1 MKAQILT
8 LLLLLVS
15 TFSAAAQITD
25 SEKSSADFDFKT
37 NVSKG
42 VDAYNSGQY
51 ELAIKYLEP
60 CAEIVSQDTTKETQ
74 EFAARLFRSIA
85 YSYSILGEYAK
96 AIELGTQALNIRKQ
110 VLGESHPDYAAS
122 LSDLALYYSYLGD
135 YSKAVEL
142 GTKVLNIVKQLFG
155 ESHHYYVASL
165 SELASYYSG
174 LGNYSKAVEFGTQA
188 LNIAKQLF
196 SGANPYYATSL
207 SDLASYYFGLGD
219 YSKAV
224 ELGTQALNIRK
235 QVLGDTH
242 LDYATSLVG
251 LAGCYSYLGDY
262 SKAVELGTQAL
273 NIFKQLFGE
282 THPYYASSLS
292 DLASYYSF
300 LGDYS
305 KAVELG
311 TQALNIR
318 KQVLGESH
326 PDYATSLS
334 NLAGFYPY
342 LGDYSKAVELCTQ
355 ALNIRKQ
362 VLGATHPDYAA
373 SLNNLAGYYSGLG
386 DYSKATELGTQA
398 LNILKQ
404 ALGETHPDYA
414 VSLSSLA
421 SYYSKL
427 GDYTKAVELGTQAL
441 TICKQVLGESHP
453 YYAMSLSD
461 LASCYSKLGDYTKA
475 VELGTQALNVR
486 KQVLGEYHPDYATSL
501 SDLASYYSGLGDYAK
516 AVELGTQALNIFKQA
531 LCEFHPGYATSLSNL
546 ASYYSYLGDYSKAV
560 ELGTQALNIRKQV
573 LGATHPDY
581 ATSLSNLAIYYSY
594 LGDYSKAIELGTEA
608 LNIRKQV
615 LGATHPDY
623 AASLNNLASYY
634 SYLGDN
640 TKAVEL
646 GTQAL
651 NILKQLFGE
660 PHPGYATSLSGL
672 AIYYLGLG
680 DCSKAVELGTQALN
694 IRKWVLG
701 ETHPDYSYSL
711 HNLALGNYLAGNYGE
726 AYKLLNSSSQHRKE
740 IMLNQFK
747 GATSR
752 ERLNLWKKYG
762 EEFAYLPMFCL
773 KACAYESVGEVYDN
787 SALFAKGLL
796 LNAETSLR
804 GLILESG
811 DTAAVKQF
819 ESMQMTRMTLN
830 RQYEKPIAERKLNCD
845 SLEKV
850 VEQMERE
857 LVQSSKAY
865 GDFTRNLTIS
875 WQDVQKGL
883 NDGDMAVEF
892 ISVPKFGVGAILKKI
907 GIQYVAL
914 TLKKGY
920 DKPKMITLFEE
931 SELNAIPENR
941 WYADTALCHLV
952 WGQLGDELRGVKN
965 VYFSP
970 DGALYNIGI
979 EHLPCSATENMGERH
994 NMFRLSSTR
1003 ELAIGREQPSAKSS
1017 ALYGGLQYYVPPTE
1031 LLAYNQKKGY
1041 SWRTASRDV
1050 FEPLPETKTEVENIS
1065 ALLKGHNYDAPA
1077 IYAGDEGTEES
1088 FKALSGKRTRI
1099 IHLATHGCYITPD
1112 EADRQRKS
1120 EMQQRLAILRVGND
1134 KGLGTEEDEALTRS
1148 YLAMSGG
1155 KMCWTSDTIPEGL
1168 DDGLLTAQEISRLD
1182 LRGCDLVVLSAC
1194 ETGLGDITSEGVMG
1208 LQRGFKK
1215 AGVQSIVMS
1224 LWKVAD
1230 RPTQEFMTEFY
1241 RHLTAGEGKRASFL
1255 AAQRF
1260 LKEKYPTNLP
1270 NDDGR
1275 PPYWASFI
1283 ILDSE
1288 VR

>member
-1 MKAQILT
+1 MKTRIVT

-15 TFSAAAQITD
+15 SFSAKAQFLDFGNSAVD
-25 SEKSSADFDFKT
+25 SLLYGE
-37 NVSKG
+37 
-42 VDAYNSGQY
+42 
-51 ELAIKYLEP
+51 
-60 CAEIVSQDTTKETQ
+60 
-74 EFAARLFRSIA
+74 RLFYEGVNFGQMGEFEKAIEKGSK
-85 YSYSILGEYAK
+85 SCDVFKNILGEDHLYYVRSLENLGNYYFQARDFNMAVKTQTKVVRIVEHTDNLQYATSLYNLAVYYHAMGEYGKAIETDTKVLTLITPEQSLYVSVLINLAAYYSDFGNVREAMKIAMQAQDLCERLGDYEISVYATIIANLAGYHFRLKDYDAALKLGHQALDMREKGLGKDHPDYASSLADLSVFYSLLDSEK
-96 AIELGTQALNIRKQ
+96 AIELGTQALNIRK
-110 VLGESHPDYAAS
+110 H
-122 LSDLALYYSYLGD
+122 
-135 YSKAVEL
+135 
-142 GTKVLNIVKQLFG
+142 
-155 ESHHYYVASL
+155 
-165 SELASYYSG
+165 
-174 LGNYSKAVEFGTQA
+174 
-188 LNIAKQLF
+188 
-196 SGANPYYATSL
+196 
-207 SDLASYYFGLGD
+207 
-219 YSKAV
+219 
-224 ELGTQALNIRK
+224 
-235 QVLGDTH
+235 
-242 LDYATSLVG
+242 
-251 LAGCYSYLGDY
+251 
-262 SKAVELGTQAL
+262 
-273 NIFKQLFGE
+273 
-282 THPYYASSLS
+282 
-292 DLASYYSF
+292 
-300 LGDYS
+300 
-305 KAVELG
+305 
-311 TQALNIR
+311 
-318 KQVLGESH
+318 
-326 PDYATSLS
+326 
-334 NLAGFYPY
+334 
-342 LGDYSKAVELCTQ
+342 
-355 ALNIRKQ
+355 
-362 VLGATHPDYAA
+362 
-373 SLNNLAGYYSGLG
+373 
-386 DYSKATELGTQA
+386 
-398 LNILKQ
+398 
-404 ALGETHPDYA
+404 
-414 VSLSSLA
+414 
-421 SYYSKL
+421 
-427 GDYTKAVELGTQAL
+427 
-441 TICKQVLGESHP
+441 
-453 YYAMSLSD
+453 
-461 LASCYSKLGDYTKA
+461 
-475 VELGTQALNVR
+475 
-486 KQVLGEYHPDYATSL
+486 
-501 SDLASYYSGLGDYAK
+501 
-516 AVELGTQALNIFKQA
+516 
-531 LCEFHPGYATSLSNL
+531 
-546 ASYYSYLGDYSKAV
+546 
-560 ELGTQALNIRKQV
+560 
-573 LGATHPDY
+573 
-581 ATSLSNLAIYYSY
+581 
-594 LGDYSKAIELGTEA
+594 
-608 LNIRKQV
+608 
-615 LGATHPDY
+615 
-623 AASLNNLASYY
+623 
-634 SYLGDN
+634 
-640 TKAVEL
+640 
-646 GTQAL
+646 
-651 NILKQLFGE
+651 
-660 PHPGYATSLSGL
+660 
-672 AIYYLGLG
+672 
-680 DCSKAVELGTQALN
+680 
-694 IRKWVLG
+694 VLG
-701 ETHPDYSYSL
+701 ETHPDYTNSL
-711 HNLALGNYLAGNYGE
+711 QNLARCSYLAGNYGE

-740 IMLNQFK
+740 IMLRLFK

-762 EEFAYLPMFCL
+762 KEFAYLPMFCL
-773 KACAYESVGEVYDN
+773 KARAYESVGEVYDN

-804 GLILESG
+804 DLILESG
-811 DTAAVKQF
+811 DTAAEKQF

-845 SLEKV
+845 SLENV
-850 VEQMERE
+850 AEQMERE
-857 LVQSSKAY
+857 LLRSSKAY
-865 GDFTRNLTIS
+865 GDFTRNLTVT
-875 WQDVQKGL
+875 WQDVQKEL
-883 NDGDMAVEF
+883 GDADLAIEF
-892 ISVPKFGVGAILKKI
+892 LLLPELLTDTPL
-907 GIQYVAL
+907 YVAL

-931 SELNAIPENR
+931 SELDAIPENR

-970 DGALYNIGI
+970 DGVLYNIGI
-979 EHLPCSATENMGERH
+979 EHLPCSATENMGERY

-1050 FEPLPETKTEVENIS
+1050 FEPLPETKTEVDNIS

-1283 ILDSE
+1283 ILDPE

>member
-25 SEKSSADFDFKT
+25 PEKSSADFDFYT
-37 NVSKG
+37 NVLKG
-42 VDAYNSGQY
+42 ADAYDSGQY

-60 CAEIVSQDTTKETQ
+60 CAEIASQGTTKEAQ
-74 EFAARLFRSIA
+74 EGAANLFCFIA
-85 YSYSILGEYAK
+85 YSYFELGEYAK
-96 AIELGTQALNIRKQ
+96 AIEVGTQSLNISKQ

-122 LSDLALYYSYLGD
+122 LS
-135 YSKAVEL
+135 
-142 GTKVLNIVKQLFG
+142 N
-155 ESHHYYVASL
+155 
-165 SELASYYSG
+165 LASYYSG
-174 LGNYSKAVEFGTQA
+174 LGDYTKAVELGTQA
-188 LNIAKQLF
+188 LNVLKQAL
-196 SGANPYYATSL
+196 GETHPGYATSL
-207 SDLASYYFGLGD
+207 SNLAIIYSNLGD
-219 YSKAV
+219 YTKAV

-235 QVLGDTH
+235 QVLAETH
-242 LDYATSLVG
+242 PDYATSLNNLASYYSDLGDYSKAVELGTQALDIRKQVFGESHPDYAISLSNLASYYSG
-251 LAGCYSYLGDY
+251 LGDYSNGVELGIQALNILKQTLGESHPDYAISLSSLAVDYFYLGDY

-273 NIFKQLFGE
+273 EIRKRVLGE
-282 THPYYASSLS
+282 SHPDYAASLS
-292 DLASYYSF
+292 SLASYYSY
-300 LGDYS
+300 LGEYS

-318 KQVLGESH
+318 KQVLGE
-326 PDYATSLS
+326 
-334 NLAGFYPY
+334 
-342 LGDYSKAVELCTQ
+342 
-355 ALNIRKQ
+355 
-362 VLGATHPDYAA
+362 
-373 SLNNLAGYYSGLG
+373 
-386 DYSKATELGTQA
+386 
-398 LNILKQ
+398 
-404 ALGETHPDYA
+404 
-414 VSLSSLA
+414 
-421 SYYSKL
+421 
-427 GDYTKAVELGTQAL
+427 
-441 TICKQVLGESHP
+441 
-453 YYAMSLSD
+453 
-461 LASCYSKLGDYTKA
+461 
-475 VELGTQALNVR
+475 
-486 KQVLGEYHPDYATSL
+486 
-501 SDLASYYSGLGDYAK
+501 
-516 AVELGTQALNIFKQA
+516 
-531 LCEFHPGYATSLSNL
+531 
-546 ASYYSYLGDYSKAV
+546 
-560 ELGTQALNIRKQV
+560 
-573 LGATHPDY
+573 
-581 ATSLSNLAIYYSY
+581 
-594 LGDYSKAIELGTEA
+594 
-608 LNIRKQV
+608 
-615 LGATHPDY
+615 
-623 AASLNNLASYY
+623 
-634 SYLGDN
+634 
-640 TKAVEL
+640 
-646 GTQAL
+646 
-651 NILKQLFGE
+651 
-660 PHPGYATSLSGL
+660 
-672 AIYYLGLG
+672 
-680 DCSKAVELGTQALN
+680 
-694 IRKWVLG
+694 
-701 ETHPDYSYSL
+701 THPDYSNSL
-711 HNLALGNYLAGNYGE
+711 HNLARFNYLAGNYGE
-726 AYKLLNSSSQHRKE
+726 AYKLLNNNSQHCKE
-740 IMLNQFK
+740 IVLHQFK
-747 GATSR
+747 GATSK

-773 KACAYESVGEVYDN
+773 KARAYESVGEVYDN

-804 GLILESG
+804 DLILESG

-819 ESMQMTRMTLN
+819 EAMQMTRMTLN

-845 SLEKV
+845 SLENV
-850 VEQMERE
+850 AEQMERE

-875 WQDVQKGL
+875 WKDVQKGL
-883 NDGDMAVEF
+883 SDADMAVEF
-892 ISVPKFGVGAILKKI
+892 ISFPKFGVDTILERE
-907 GIQYVAL
+907 GVQYVAL

-931 SELNAIPENR
+931 SELDAIPENR
-941 WYADTALCHLV
+941 WYVDTALCHLV

-1017 ALYGGLQYYVPPTE
+1017 VLYGGLQYYVPPTE

-1120 EMQQRLAILRVGND
+1120 DMQQRLAILRVGND
-1134 KGLGTEEDEALTRS
+1134 KALGTEEDEALTRS

-1270 NDDGR
+1270 QDDGR

-1283 ILDSE
+1283 ILDPE

>member
-8 LLLLLVS
+8 LLLLLVF
-15 TFSAAAQITD
+15 TFPAAAQITD
-25 SEKSSADFDFKT
+25 PEKSSADFDFKT

-42 VDAYNSGQY
+42 TDAYNSGQY

-60 CAEIVSQDTTKETQ
+60 CAEIASQDTTKEAQ
-74 EFAARLFRSIA
+74 EFAARWFHLIA
-85 YSYSILGEYAK
+85 YSYSRLGEYAK
-96 AIELGTQALNIRKQ
+96 AIEIGTQALNIRKQLFGESHPDYAASLSGLALCYSNLGNYSKAVEIGTQALNIRKQLFGESHPDYAASLSGLALYYSYLGDYSKAVELGTQALNIVKLLFGESHHYYVVSLSELASYYFGLGNYTKAVELGTQALNIFKQLFGESHPYYATSLSDLAVYYSNLGNYSKAVELGTRALNIRKQVLGELHPDYATSLSNLALCYSNLGNYSKAVELGTQALNIRKQALGSTHPYYATSLSNLASYYSNLGNYSKAVELGTQALNIRKQ
-110 VLGESHPDYAAS
+110 VLGESHPDYVTS
-122 LSDLALYYSYLGD
+122 LSDLASYYSYLGDYPKAVELDTRALNVRKQVLGESHPDYAASLSNLAGDYSVLGD

-142 GTKVLNIVKQLFG
+142 GTGALNIRKQVLG
-155 ESHHYYVASL
+155 ATHPDYATSL
-165 SELASYYSG
+165 ANLALYYSD
-174 LGNYSKAVEFGTQA
+174 LGDYTKAVEFGTQA
-188 LNIAKQLF
+188 LNILKQVLGE
-196 SGANPYYATSL
+196 SHPYYAASL
-207 SDLASYYFGLGD
+207 DYLALDYCGLGD
-219 YSKAV
+219 YSKA
-224 ELGTQALNIRK
+224 I
-235 QVLGDTH
+235 
-242 LDYATSLVG
+242 
-251 LAGCYSYLGDY
+251 
-262 SKAVELGTQAL
+262 
-273 NIFKQLFGE
+273 
-282 THPYYASSLS
+282 
-292 DLASYYSF
+292 
-300 LGDYS
+300 
-305 KAVELG
+305 ELG

-334 NLAGFYPY
+334 NLA
-342 LGDYSKAVELCTQ
+342 
-355 ALNIRKQ
+355 
-362 VLGATHPDYAA
+362 
-373 SLNNLAGYYSGLG
+373 
-386 DYSKATELGTQA
+386 
-398 LNILKQ
+398 
-404 ALGETHPDYA
+404 
-414 VSLSSLA
+414 
-421 SYYSKL
+421 SYYY
-427 GDYTKAVELGTQAL
+427 G
-441 TICKQVLGESHP
+441 
-453 YYAMSLSD
+453 
-461 LASCYSKLGDYTKA
+461 
-475 VELGTQALNVR
+475 
-486 KQVLGEYHPDYATSL
+486 
-501 SDLASYYSGLGDYAK
+501 
-516 AVELGTQALNIFKQA
+516 
-531 LCEFHPGYATSLSNL
+531 
-546 ASYYSYLGDYSKAV
+546 LGDYSKAV
-560 ELGTQALNIRKQV
+560 ELGTQALNILKQV

-581 ATSLSNLAIYYSY
+581 ATSLSGLAFYYGG
-594 LGDYSKAIELGTEA
+594 LGDYSKAVELGTRA

-615 LGATHPDY
+615 LGE
-623 AASLNNLASYY
+623 S
-634 SYLGDN
+634 
-640 TKAVEL
+640 
-646 GTQAL
+646 
-651 NILKQLFGE
+651 
-660 PHPGYATSLSGL
+660 
-672 AIYYLGLG
+672 
-680 DCSKAVELGTQALN
+680 
-694 IRKWVLG
+694 
-701 ETHPDYSYSL
+701 HPDYSNSL
-711 HNLALGNYLAGNYGE
+711 VVLAVCNYLVGNYGE
-726 AYKLLNSSSQHRKE
+726 AYKLLKKSSQHSKE
-740 IMLNQFK
+740 IVLHQFK
-747 GATSR
+747 GATSK
-752 ERLNLWKKYG
+752 ERLNFWKKNG
-762 EEFAYLPMFCL
+762 KEFAYLPMFCL
-773 KACAYESVGEVYDN
+773 KARAYESVGEVYDN

-796 LNAETSLR
+796 LNAETSLSD
-804 GLILESG
+804 LILESG

-819 ESMQMTRMTLN
+819 EAMQMTRMTLD

-850 VEQMERE
+850 AEQMERE
-857 LVQSSKAY
+857 LVLSSKAY
-865 GDFTRNLTIS
+865 GDFTRNLTVT

-883 NDGDMAVEF
+883 SDGDMAVEF
-892 ISVPKFGVGAILKKI
+892 ISFPKFGVDTILEREDV
-907 GIQYVAL
+907 QYVAL

-931 SELNAIPENR
+931 SELDAIPENR

-952 WGQLGDELRGVKN
+952 WGQLGEELRGVKN

-970 DGALYNIGI
+970 AGALYNIGI
-979 EHLPCSATENMGERH
+979 EHLPCSATENMGERY

-1050 FEPLPETKTEVENIS
+1050 FELLPETKTEVENIS

-1134 KGLGTEEDEALTRS
+1134 NALDTEEDEALTRS

-1241 RHLTAGEGKRASFL
+1241 RHLTAGEGKRTSFL

-1270 NDDGR
+1270 EDEAR

-1283 ILDSE
+1283 LLDPE

>member
-25 SEKSSADFDFKT
+25 SEKSSADFDFYT
-37 NVSKG
+37 NVLKG
-42 VDAYNSGQY
+42 ADAYDSGQY

-60 CAEIVSQDTTKETQ
+60 CAEIASQDTTKEAQ
-74 EFAARLFRSIA
+74 EDTANLFCFIA
-85 YSYSILGEYAK
+85 YSYFELGEYVK
-96 AIELGTQALNIRKQ
+96 AIELGTQSLNIFKQ
-110 VLGESHPDYAAS
+110 VFGESHPDYAAS
-122 LSDLALYYSYLGD
+122 LSDTAVYDSNLVDYPKAVKLDKQALNIRKQELGETLSGYATSLSNFALYYSNLGDYSMAVGLGTQALNILKHVLGESHPDYANSLNGLACYYSYLGD

-142 GTKVLNIVKQLFG
+142 GTRALNIYKQVLG
-155 ESHHYYVASL
+155 ETHPSYAISL
-165 SELASYYSG
+165 SNLAVNYSY
-174 LGNYSKAVEFGTQA
+174 LGDYSKAIELGTQA
-188 LNIAKQLF
+188 LNIHKQVL
-196 SGANPYYATSL
+196 GATHPDYDTSLCNLACIYSKLGDYSKAVELGTQELNICMQVLGESHPAYANSLNNLANCYSHLGDYSKAVELSTQALNICMQALGETHPDYATSL
-207 SDLASYYFGLGD
+207 SNLASYYFGLGD
-219 YSKAV
+219 YTKAV

-235 QVLGDTH
+235 QV
-242 LDYATSLVG
+242 
-251 LAGCYSYLGDY
+251 
-262 SKAVELGTQAL
+262 
-273 NIFKQLFGE
+273 FG
-282 THPYYASSLS
+282 
-292 DLASYYSF
+292 
-300 LGDYS
+300 
-305 KAVELG
+305 
-311 TQALNIR
+311 
-318 KQVLGESH
+318 
-326 PDYATSLS
+326 
-334 NLAGFYPY
+334 
-342 LGDYSKAVELCTQ
+342 
-355 ALNIRKQ
+355 
-362 VLGATHPDYAA
+362 
-373 SLNNLAGYYSGLG
+373 
-386 DYSKATELGTQA
+386 
-398 LNILKQ
+398 
-404 ALGETHPDYA
+404 
-414 VSLSSLA
+414 
-421 SYYSKL
+421 
-427 GDYTKAVELGTQAL
+427 
-441 TICKQVLGESHP
+441 
-453 YYAMSLSD
+453 
-461 LASCYSKLGDYTKA
+461 
-475 VELGTQALNVR
+475 
-486 KQVLGEYHPDYATSL
+486 
-501 SDLASYYSGLGDYAK
+501 
-516 AVELGTQALNIFKQA
+516 
-531 LCEFHPGYATSLSNL
+531 EFHPDYATSLSNL
-546 ASYYSYLGDYSKAV
+546 ASYYSYLGEYSKAV
-560 ELGTQALNIRKQV
+560 EL
-573 LGATHPDY
+573 D
-581 ATSLSNLAIYYSY
+581 
-594 LGDYSKAIELGTEA
+594 TEA

-615 LGATHPDY
+615 LG
-623 AASLNNLASYY
+623 
-634 SYLGDN
+634 
-640 TKAVEL
+640 E
-646 GTQAL
+646 
-651 NILKQLFGE
+651 F
-660 PHPGYATSLSGL
+660 
-672 AIYYLGLG
+672 
-680 DCSKAVELGTQALN
+680 
-694 IRKWVLG
+694 
-701 ETHPDYSYSL
+701 HPDYSNSL
-711 HNLALGNYLAGNYGE
+711 SNLALCNYLVGNYGE
-726 AYKLLNSSSQHRKE
+726 AYKLLKESSQHRKE

-752 ERLNLWKKYG
+752 ERMNLWKKYG
-762 EEFAYLPMFCL
+762 EEFAYLPMLCL

-804 GLILESG
+804 DLILESG
-811 DTAAVKQF
+811 DTAAEKQF
-819 ESMQMTRMTLN
+819 ESMQKIRTVLN
-830 RQYEKPIAERKLNCD
+830 KQYEKPIAERKLNCD
-845 SLEKV
+845 SLENV
-850 VEQMERE
+850 AEQMERE

-875 WQDVQKGL
+875 WKDVQKGL
-883 NDGDMAVEF
+883 SDGDMAVEF
-892 ISVPKFGVGAILKKI
+892 ISFPKFRVDTILERGVV
-907 GIQYVAL
+907 QYVAL

-970 DGALYNIGI
+970 AGALYNIGI
-979 EHLPCSATENMGERH
+979 EHLPCSATENMGERY

-1065 ALLKGHNYDAPA
+1065 ALLKGHNYDAPT

-1134 KGLGTEEDEALTRS
+1134 NALGTEEDEALTRS

-1283 ILDSE
+1283 ILDPE

>member
-8 LLLLLVS
+8 LLLLLVF

-25 SEKSSADFDFKT
+25 PEKSSADFDFNT

-42 VDAYNSGQY
+42 TDAYNSGQY

-60 CAEIVSQDTTKETQ
+60 CAEIVSQDTTKEAQ

-196 SGANPYYATSL
+196 SESNPYYATSL

-242 LDYATSLVG
+242 LDYATSLAG

-318 KQVLGESH
+318 K
-326 PDYATSLS
+326 
-334 NLAGFYPY
+334 
-342 LGDYSKAVELCTQ
+342 
-355 ALNIRKQ
+355 
-362 VLGATHPDYAA
+362 
-373 SLNNLAGYYSGLG
+373 
-386 DYSKATELGTQA
+386 
-398 LNILKQ
+398 
-404 ALGETHPDYA
+404 
-414 VSLSSLA
+414 
-421 SYYSKL
+421 
-427 GDYTKAVELGTQAL
+427 
-441 TICKQVLGESHP
+441 
-453 YYAMSLSD
+453 
-461 LASCYSKLGDYTKA
+461 
-475 VELGTQALNVR
+475 
-486 KQVLGEYHPDYATSL
+486 
-501 SDLASYYSGLGDYAK
+501 
-516 AVELGTQALNIFKQA
+516 
-531 LCEFHPGYATSLSNL
+531 
-546 ASYYSYLGDYSKAV
+546 
-560 ELGTQALNIRKQV
+560 
-573 LGATHPDY
+573 
-581 ATSLSNLAIYYSY
+581 
-594 LGDYSKAIELGTEA
+594 
-608 LNIRKQV
+608 
-615 LGATHPDY
+615 
-623 AASLNNLASYY
+623 
-634 SYLGDN
+634 
-640 TKAVEL
+640 
-646 GTQAL
+646 
-651 NILKQLFGE
+651 
-660 PHPGYATSLSGL
+660 
-672 AIYYLGLG
+672 
-680 DCSKAVELGTQALN
+680 
-694 IRKWVLG
+694 WVLG

-711 HNLALGNYLAGNYGE
+711 HNLALGNYLAGNYGD
-726 AYKLLNSSSQHRKE
+726 AYKLLNSSSQHIKE

-892 ISVPKFGVGAILKKI
+892 ISVPKFGVGAILKKL
-907 GIQYVAL
+907 AFS
-914 TLKKGY
+914 
-920 DKPKMITLFEE
+920 M
-931 SELNAIPENR
+931 
-941 WYADTALCHLV
+941 
-952 WGQLGDELRGVKN
+952 LR
-965 VYFSP
+965 
-970 DGALYNIGI
+970 
-979 EHLPCSATENMGERH
+979 
-994 NMFRLSSTR
+994 
-1003 ELAIGREQPSAKSS
+1003 
-1017 ALYGGLQYYVPPTE
+1017 
-1031 LLAYNQKKGY
+1031 
-1041 SWRTASRDV
+1041 
-1050 FEPLPETKTEVENIS
+1050 
-1065 ALLKGHNYDAPA
+1065 
-1077 IYAGDEGTEES
+1077 
-1088 FKALSGKRTRI
+1088 
-1099 IHLATHGCYITPD
+1099 
-1112 EADRQRKS
+1112 
-1120 EMQQRLAILRVGND
+1120 LR
-1134 KGLGTEEDEALTRS
+1134 
-1148 YLAMSGG
+1148 
-1155 KMCWTSDTIPEGL
+1155 
-1168 DDGLLTAQEISRLD
+1168 
-1182 LRGCDLVVLSAC
+1182 
-1194 ETGLGDITSEGVMG
+1194 
-1208 LQRGFKK
+1208 
-1215 AGVQSIVMS
+1215 
-1224 LWKVAD
+1224 
-1230 RPTQEFMTEFY
+1230 
-1241 RHLTAGEGKRASFL
+1241 
-1255 AAQRF
+1255 
-1260 LKEKYPTNLP
+1260 
-1270 NDDGR
+1270 
-1275 PPYWASFI
+1275 
-1283 ILDSE
+1283 
-1288 VR
+1288 

>member
-25 SEKSSADFDFKT
+25 SEKSSADFDFYT
-37 NVSKG
+37 NVLKG
-42 VDAYNSGQY
+42 ADAYDSGQY

-60 CAEIVSQDTTKETQ
+60 CAEIASQGTTKEAQ
-74 EFAARLFRSIA
+74 EGAANLFCFIA
-85 YSYSILGEYAK
+85 YSYFELGEYAK
-96 AIELGTQALNIRKQ
+96 AIEVGTQSLNISKQ

-122 LSDLALYYSYLGD
+122 LSNLASYYSGLGDYTKAVELGTQALNVLKQALGETHPGYATSLSNLAIIYSNLGDYTKAVELGTQALNIRKQVLAETHPDYATSLNNLASYYSDLGDYSKAVELGTQALDIRKQVFGESHPDYAISLSNLASYYSGLGDYSNGVELGIQALNILKQTLGETHPGYATSLSSLAVDYFYLGD

-142 GTKVLNIVKQLFG
+142 GTQALEIRKRVLG
-155 ESHHYYVASL
+155 ESHPDYAASL
-165 SELASYYSG
+165 SNLASYYSY
-174 LGNYSKAVEFGTQA
+174 LGE
-188 LNIAKQLF
+188 
-196 SGANPYYATSL
+196 
-207 SDLASYYFGLGD
+207 

-235 QVLGDTH
+235 Q
-242 LDYATSLVG
+242 
-251 LAGCYSYLGDY
+251 
-262 SKAVELGTQAL
+262 
-273 NIFKQLFGE
+273 I
-282 THPYYASSLS
+282 
-292 DLASYYSF
+292 
-300 LGDYS
+300 
-305 KAVELG
+305 
-311 TQALNIR
+311 
-318 KQVLGESH
+318 
-326 PDYATSLS
+326 
-334 NLAGFYPY
+334 
-342 LGDYSKAVELCTQ
+342 
-355 ALNIRKQ
+355 
-362 VLGATHPDYAA
+362 
-373 SLNNLAGYYSGLG
+373 
-386 DYSKATELGTQA
+386 
-398 LNILKQ
+398 
-404 ALGETHPDYA
+404 
-414 VSLSSLA
+414 
-421 SYYSKL
+421 
-427 GDYTKAVELGTQAL
+427 
-441 TICKQVLGESHP
+441 
-453 YYAMSLSD
+453 
-461 LASCYSKLGDYTKA
+461 
-475 VELGTQALNVR
+475 
-486 KQVLGEYHPDYATSL
+486 
-501 SDLASYYSGLGDYAK
+501 
-516 AVELGTQALNIFKQA
+516 
-531 LCEFHPGYATSLSNL
+531 
-546 ASYYSYLGDYSKAV
+546 
-560 ELGTQALNIRKQV
+560 
-573 LGATHPDY
+573 
-581 ATSLSNLAIYYSY
+581 
-594 LGDYSKAIELGTEA
+594 
-608 LNIRKQV
+608 
-615 LGATHPDY
+615 
-623 AASLNNLASYY
+623 
-634 SYLGDN
+634 
-640 TKAVEL
+640 
-646 GTQAL
+646 
-651 NILKQLFGE
+651 
-660 PHPGYATSLSGL
+660 
-672 AIYYLGLG
+672 
-680 DCSKAVELGTQALN
+680 
-694 IRKWVLG
+694 LG
-701 ETHPDYSYSL
+701 ETHPDYSNSL
-711 HNLALGNYLAGNYGE
+711 HNLARFNYLAGNYGE
-726 AYKLLNSSSQHRKE
+726 AYKLLNNNSQHCKE
-740 IMLNQFK
+740 IVLHQFK
-747 GATSR
+747 GSTSK

-773 KACAYESVGEVYDN
+773 KARAYESVGEVYDN

-804 GLILESG
+804 DLILESG

-819 ESMQMTRMTLN
+819 EAMQMTRMTLN

-845 SLEKV
+845 SLENV
-850 VEQMERE
+850 AEQMERE

-875 WQDVQKGL
+875 WKDVQKGL
-883 NDGDMAVEF
+883 SDGDMAVEF
-892 ISVPKFGVGAILKKI
+892 ISFPKFGVDSILERE
-907 GIQYVAL
+907 GVQYVAL

-970 DGALYNIGI
+970 AGALYNIGI
-979 EHLPCSATENMGERH
+979 EHLPYSATENMGERY

-1017 ALYGGLQYYVPPTE
+1017 GLYGGLQYYVPPTE

-1134 KGLGTEEDEALTRS
+1134 NALGTEEDEALTRS

-1283 ILDSE
+1283 ILDPE

>member
-25 SEKSSADFDFKT
+25 SEKSSADFDFIT
-37 NVSKG
+37 NVLKG
-42 VDAYNSGQY
+42 ADAYDLGQY

-60 CAEIVSQDTTKETQ
+60 CAEIASQDTTKEAL
-74 EFAARLFRSIA
+74 EDAANLFCFIA
-85 YSYSILGEYAK
+85 YSYFELGEYVK
-96 AIELGTQALNIRKQ
+96 AIEFGTQVLNIFKQVFGESHPDYATSLSDTAVYDSNLVDYPKAVKLDKLALNIRKQELGETLSGYATSLSNFALYYSNLGDYSMAVGLGTQALNILKH
-110 VLGESHPDYAAS
+110 VLGESHPDYANS
-122 LSDLALYYSYLGD
+122 LNGLACYYSYLGD

-142 GTKVLNIVKQLFG
+142 GTRALNIYKQVLG
-155 ESHHYYVASL
+155 ETHPSYAISL
-165 SELASYYSG
+165 SNLAGFYTY
-174 LGNYSKAVEFGTQA
+174 LGDYSKAVELGTKAMNIRKQVLGEKHPSYAISLNWLACYYLYLGDYSKAVELGTRALNIRKQVLGEKHPSYANSLSNLAVNYSYLGDYSKAIELGTQA
-188 LNIAKQLF
+188 LNIHKQVL
-196 SGANPYYATSL
+196 GATHPDYDTSL
-207 SDLASYYFGLGD
+207 CNLACIYSKLGDYSKAVELGTQELNICKQVLGESHPAYANSLNNLACYYSDLGD

-224 ELGTQALNIRK
+224 ELGTQALNI
-235 QVLGDTH
+235 
-242 LDYATSLVG
+242 
-251 LAGCYSYLGDY
+251 CM
-262 SKAVELGTQAL
+262 QAL
-273 NIFKQLFGE
+273 GE
-282 THPYYASSLS
+282 T
-292 DLASYYSF
+292 
-300 LGDYS
+300 
-305 KAVELG
+305 
-311 TQALNIR
+311 
-318 KQVLGESH
+318 H

-334 NLAGFYPY
+334 NLA
-342 LGDYSKAVELCTQ
+342 C
-355 ALNIRKQ
+355 
-362 VLGATHPDYAA
+362 
-373 SLNNLAGYYSGLG
+373 YYFR
-386 DYSKATELGTQA
+386 
-398 LNILKQ
+398 
-404 ALGETHPDYA
+404 
-414 VSLSSLA
+414 
-421 SYYSKL
+421 L
-427 GDYTKAVELGTQAL
+427 GDYTKAVELGTQAMNIL
-441 TICKQVLGESHP
+441 KQVLGESHP
-453 YYAMSLSD
+453 
-461 LASCYSKLGDYTKA
+461 
-475 VELGTQALNVR
+475 
-486 KQVLGEYHPDYATSL
+486 
-501 SDLASYYSGLGDYAK
+501 
-516 AVELGTQALNIFKQA
+516 
-531 LCEFHPGYATSLSNL
+531 GYATSLS
-546 ASYYSYLGDYSKAV
+546 G
-560 ELGTQALNIRKQV
+560 
-573 LGATHPDY
+573 
-581 ATSLSNLAIYYSY
+581 LAIYYSY

-615 LGATHPDY
+615 LGE
-623 AASLNNLASYY
+623 S
-634 SYLGDN
+634 
-640 TKAVEL
+640 
-646 GTQAL
+646 
-651 NILKQLFGE
+651 
-660 PHPGYATSLSGL
+660 
-672 AIYYLGLG
+672 
-680 DCSKAVELGTQALN
+680 
-694 IRKWVLG
+694 
-701 ETHPDYSYSL
+701 HPDYSNSL
-711 HNLALGNYLAGNYGE
+711 SNLALCNYLAGNYGE

-747 GATSR
+747 GATSK
-752 ERLNLWKKYG
+752 ERLNFWKENGYV
-762 EEFAYLPMFCL
+762 FAYLPMLCL

-804 GLILESG
+804 DLILESG

-819 ESMQMTRMTLN
+819 EAMQMTRTVLN

-845 SLEKV
+845 SLENV
-850 VEQMERE
+850 AEQMERE
-857 LVQSSKAY
+857 LLRSSKAY

-875 WQDVQKGL
+875 WKDVQKGL
-883 NDGDMAVEF
+883 SDGDMAVEF
-892 ISVPKFGVGAILKKI
+892 ISFPKFRVDTILERGGV
-907 GIQYVAL
+907 QYVAL

-931 SELNAIPENR
+931 SELDAIPENR

-979 EHLPCSATENMGERH
+979 EHLPCSVTENMGERY

-1065 ALLKGHNYDAPA
+1065 ALLKGHNYDVPA

-1120 EMQQRLAILRVGND
+1120 DMQQRLAILRVGND
-1134 KGLGTEEDEALTRS
+1134 NALGSEEDEALTRS

-1155 KMCWTSDTIPEGL
+1155 KMCWTNDTIPEGL

-1283 ILDSE
+1283 ILDPE

>member
-37 NVSKG
+37 YRAKG
-42 VDAYNSGQY
+42 LESFQARQY
-51 ELAIKYLEP
+51 KLAIKYLEP
-60 CAEIVSQDTTKETQ
+60 CAEIASQDTAKKAQ
-74 EFAARLFRSIA
+74 AYAAILFRLIA
-85 YSYSILGEYAK
+85 YSYSRLGEYAK
-96 AIELGTQALNIRKQ
+96 AIELGTQSLNISKQ

-122 LSDLALYYSYLGD
+122 LSDLAVYYSYLGD

-142 GTKVLNIVKQLFG
+142 GTQAVNILKQALG
-155 ESHHYYVASL
+155 ETHPEYVASL
-165 SELASYYSG
+165 SE
-174 LGNYSKAVEFGTQA
+174 
-188 LNIAKQLF
+188 
-196 SGANPYYATSL
+196 
-207 SDLASYYFGLGD
+207 LASYYFGLGD

-242 LDYATSLVG
+242 LDYATSLAG

-311 TQALNIR
+311 TQALNICKQAHGETHPSYATSLSNLASYYFGLGDYSKAVELGTQALDIR

-334 NLAGFYPY
+334 NLALYY
-342 LGDYSKAVELCTQ
+342 SNLGDYSKAV
-355 ALNIRKQ
+355 
-362 VLGATHPDYAA
+362 
-373 SLNNLAGYYSGLG
+373 
-386 DYSKATELGTQA
+386 ELGTQA

-404 ALGETHPDYA
+404 VLGELHPDYGA
-414 VSLSSLA
+414 LLSN
-421 SYYSKL
+421 
-427 GDYTKAVELGTQAL
+427 
-441 TICKQVLGESHP
+441 
-453 YYAMSLSD
+453 
-461 LASCYSKLGDYTKA
+461 LASCYSNLG
-475 VELGTQALNVR
+475 N
-486 KQVLGEYHPDYATSL
+486 
-501 SDLASYYSGLGDYAK
+501 
-516 AVELGTQALNIFKQA
+516 
-531 LCEFHPGYATSLSNL
+531 
-546 ASYYSYLGDYSKAV
+546 YSKAV

-573 LGATHPDY
+573 LGESHPYY
-581 ATSLSNLAIYYSY
+581 ATSLSCLAVYYY
-594 LGDYSKAIELGTEA
+594 TLGNYS
-608 LNIRKQV
+608 
-615 LGATHPDY
+615 
-623 AASLNNLASYY
+623 
-634 SYLGDN
+634 
-640 TKAVEL
+640 KAVEL

-651 NILKQLFGE
+651 DILKQVLGE
-660 PHPGYATSLSGL
+660 SHPDYANSLNGL
-672 AIYYLGLG
+672 ACYYSNLGNY
-680 DCSKAVELGTQALN
+680 SKAVELGTQALN
-694 IRKWVLG
+694 ICKQAHG
-701 ETHPDYSYSL
+701 ETHPSYATSLSNLASYYFGLGDYSKAVELDTQALNIRKQVLGESHPDYAASLSDLAVYYSNL
-711 HNLALGNYLAGNYGE
+711 GNYSKAVELDTRALNVRKQVLGESHPYYAASLSNLASYYFGLGDYTKAVELGTQAMNILKQVLGESHPGYATSLSCLAVYYCGLGNYSKAVELGTQALNIFKQVLGESHPDYSNSLSNLARFNYLAGNYGE
-726 AYKLLNSSSQHRKE
+726 AYKLLNSSSQHIKE

-747 GATSR
+747 GATSK
-752 ERLNLWKKYG
+752 ERFNLWKKYG
-762 EEFAYLPMFCL
+762 KEFAYLPMFCL
-773 KACAYESVGEVYDN
+773 KARAHESVGKVYDN

-804 GLILESG
+804 DLILESG

-819 ESMQMTRMTLN
+819 ESMQMTRMMLN

-850 VEQMERE
+850 AEQMERE
-857 LVQSSKAY
+857 LVLSSKAY

-875 WQDVQKGL
+875 WKDVQKGL
-883 NDGDMAVEF
+883 SDTDMAVEF
-892 ISVPKFGVGAILKKI
+892 ISFPKFGVDTILERE
-907 GIQYVAL
+907 GVQYVAL

-931 SELNAIPENR
+931 SELDTIPENR
-941 WYADTALCHLV
+941 WYADTTLCHLV

-979 EHLPCSATENMGERH
+979 EHLPCSATENMGERY

-1041 SWRTASRDV
+1041 SWRSASRDV
-1050 FEPLPETKTEVENIS
+1050 FEPLPETKTEVDNIS
-1065 ALLKGHNYDAPA
+1065 ALLKGHNYDAPT

-1120 EMQQRLAILRVGND
+1120 DMWQRLAILRVGND
-1134 KGLGTEEDEALTRS
+1134 NALGTEEDEALTRS

-1283 ILDSE
+1283 ILDPE

>member
-15 TFSAAAQITD
+15 TFSAAAQITNP
-25 SEKSSADFDFKT
+25 EKSSADFDFKT
-37 NVSKG
+37 YMAKG
-42 VDAYNSGQY
+42 LESFQARQY
-51 ELAIKYLEP
+51 KLAIKYLEP
-60 CAEIVSQDTTKETQ
+60 CAEIASQDTAKKAQ
-74 EFAARLFRSIA
+74 VYAARLLRITAS
-85 YSYSILGEYAK
+85 SYSRIGNFSK
-96 AIELGTQALNIRKQ
+96 AIELCTQELEIRKE
-110 VLGESHPDYAAS
+110 VLGESHPAYA
-122 LSDLALYYSYLGD
+122 
-135 YSKAVEL
+135 
-142 GTKVLNIVKQLFG
+142 TTLN
-155 ESHHYYVASL
+155 
-165 SELASYYSG
+165 ELADYYHE
-174 LGNYSKAVEFGTQA
+174 Y
-188 LNIAKQLF
+188 
-196 SGANPYYATSL
+196 
-207 SDLASYYFGLGD
+207 GD
-219 YSKAV
+219 
-224 ELGTQALNIRK
+224 
-235 QVLGDTH
+235 
-242 LDYATSLVG
+242 
-251 LAGCYSYLGDY
+251 
-262 SKAVELGTQAL
+262 
-273 NIFKQLFGE
+273 F
-282 THPYYASSLS
+282 
-292 DLASYYSF
+292 
-300 LGDYS
+300 
-305 KAVELG
+305 
-311 TQALNIR
+311 
-318 KQVLGESH
+318 
-326 PDYATSLS
+326 
-334 NLAGFYPY
+334 
-342 LGDYSKAVELCTQ
+342 SKAVELCTQ
-355 ALNIRKQ
+355 AMEIRK
-362 VLGATHPDYAA
+362 
-373 SLNNLAGYYSGLG
+373 
-386 DYSKATELGTQA
+386 K
-398 LNILKQ
+398 
-404 ALGETHPDYA
+404 
-414 VSLSSLA
+414 
-421 SYYSKL
+421 
-427 GDYTKAVELGTQAL
+427 
-441 TICKQVLGESHP
+441 VLGESLRDF
-453 YYAMSLSD
+453 ATTLND
-461 LASCYSKLGDYTKA
+461 LACYYSS
-475 VELGTQALNVR
+475 
-486 KQVLGEYHPDYATSL
+486 LGEY
-501 SDLASYYSGLGDYAK
+501 
-516 AVELGTQALNIFKQA
+516 F
-531 LCEFHPGYATSLSNL
+531 
-546 ASYYSYLGDYSKAV
+546 
-560 ELGTQALNIRKQV
+560 
-573 LGATHPDY
+573 
-581 ATSLSNLAIYYSY
+581 
-594 LGDYSKAIELGTEA
+594 KAIELGTQAME
-608 LNIRKQV
+608 IRK
-615 LGATHPDY
+615 D
-623 AASLNNLASYY
+623 
-634 SYLGDN
+634 
-640 TKAVEL
+640 
-646 GTQAL
+646 
-651 NILKQLFGE
+651 
-660 PHPGYATSLSGL
+660 
-672 AIYYLGLG
+672 
-680 DCSKAVELGTQALN
+680 
-694 IRKWVLG
+694 VLG
-701 ETHPDYSYSL
+701 ETHPAFVHSL
-711 HNLALGNYLAGNYGE
+711 HNLALCNYLAGNYGE

-747 GATSR
+747 GATSK
-752 ERLNLWKKYG
+752 ERLNFWKENGYV
-762 EEFAYLPMFCL
+762 FAYLPMLCL
-773 KACAYESVGEVYDN
+773 KARAYESVGEVYDN

-804 GLILESG
+804 DLILESG
-811 DTAAVKQF
+811 DIAAVKQF
-819 ESMQMTRMTLN
+819 EAMQMTRTVLN

-845 SLEKV
+845 SLENV
-850 VEQMERE
+850 AEQMERE

-875 WQDVQKGL
+875 WKDVQKGL
-883 NDGDMAVEF
+883 SDGDMAVEF
-892 ISVPKFGVGAILKKI
+892 ISFPKFRVDTILESGGV
-907 GIQYVAL
+907 QYVAL

-931 SELNAIPENR
+931 SELDAIPENR

-952 WGQLGDELRGVKN
+952 WGQLGEELRGVKN

-970 DGALYNIGI
+970 SGALYNIGI
-979 EHLPCSATENMGERH
+979 EHLPCSATENMGERY

-1134 KGLGTEEDEALTRS
+1134 NALGTEEDEALTRS

-1283 ILDSE
+1283 ILDPE

>member
-25 SEKSSADFDFKT
+25 PEKSSADFDFGI
-37 NVSKG
+37 NVLKG
-42 VDAYNSGQY
+42 ADAYDSGQY

-60 CAEIVSQDTTKETQ
+60 CAEIASQDTTKEAQ
-74 EFAARLFRSIA
+74 EDAANLFCFIA
-85 YSYSILGEYAK
+85 YSYFELGEYAK
-96 AIELGTQALNIRKQ
+96 AIEVGTQSLNICKQ

-122 LSDLALYYSYLGD
+122 LS
-135 YSKAVEL
+135 
-142 GTKVLNIVKQLFG
+142 N
-155 ESHHYYVASL
+155 
-165 SELASYYSG
+165 LASYYSG
-174 LGNYSKAVEFGTQA
+174 LGDYTKAVELGTQA
-188 LNIAKQLF
+188 LNVLKQAL
-196 SGANPYYATSL
+196 GETHPGYATSL
-207 SDLASYYFGLGD
+207 SNLAIIYSNLGD
-219 YSKAV
+219 YTKAV

-235 QVLGDTH
+235 QVLAETH
-242 LDYATSLVG
+242 PDYATSLNN
-251 LAGCYSYLGDY
+251 LASYYSDLGDY

-273 NIFKQLFGE
+273 DIRKQVFGE
-282 THPYYASSLS
+282 SHPDYAISLS
-292 DLASYYSF
+292 NLASYYSG

-311 TQALNIR
+311 TQSLNICM
-318 KQVLGESH
+318 QALGETH

-334 NLAGFYPY
+334 NLA
-342 LGDYSKAVELCTQ
+342 
-355 ALNIRKQ
+355 
-362 VLGATHPDYAA
+362 
-373 SLNNLAGYYSGLG
+373 
-386 DYSKATELGTQA
+386 
-398 LNILKQ
+398 
-404 ALGETHPDYA
+404 
-414 VSLSSLA
+414 
-421 SYYSKL
+421 SYYFRL
-427 GDYTKAVELGTQAL
+427 GDYTKAVELGTQAMNIL
-441 TICKQVLGESHP
+441 KQVLGESHP
-453 YYAMSLSD
+453 
-461 LASCYSKLGDYTKA
+461 
-475 VELGTQALNVR
+475 
-486 KQVLGEYHPDYATSL
+486 
-501 SDLASYYSGLGDYAK
+501 
-516 AVELGTQALNIFKQA
+516 
-531 LCEFHPGYATSLSNL
+531 GYATSLS
-546 ASYYSYLGDYSKAV
+546 G
-560 ELGTQALNIRKQV
+560 
-573 LGATHPDY
+573 
-581 ATSLSNLAIYYSY
+581 LAIYYSY

-615 LGATHPDY
+615 LGE
-623 AASLNNLASYY
+623 S
-634 SYLGDN
+634 
-640 TKAVEL
+640 
-646 GTQAL
+646 
-651 NILKQLFGE
+651 
-660 PHPGYATSLSGL
+660 
-672 AIYYLGLG
+672 
-680 DCSKAVELGTQALN
+680 
-694 IRKWVLG
+694 
-701 ETHPDYSYSL
+701 HPDYSNSL
-711 HNLALGNYLAGNYGE
+711 SNLALCNYLAGNYGE

-747 GATSR
+747 GATSK
-752 ERLNLWKKYG
+752 ERLNFWKENGYV
-762 EEFAYLPMFCL
+762 FAYLPMLCL

-804 GLILESG
+804 DLILESG

-819 ESMQMTRMTLN
+819 EAMQMTRMTLN
-830 RQYEKPIAERKLNCD
+830 KQYEKPIAERKLNCD
-845 SLEKV
+845 SLENV
-850 VEQMERE
+850 AEQMERE

-875 WQDVQKGL
+875 WKEVQKGL
-883 NDGDMAVEF
+883 SDGDMAVEF
-892 ISVPKFGVGAILKKI
+892 ISFPKFGVDSILERE
-907 GIQYVAL
+907 GVQYVAL

-970 DGALYNIGI
+970 AGALYNIGI
-979 EHLPCSATENMGERH
+979 EHLPYSATENMGERH

-1120 EMQQRLAILRVGND
+1120 DMQQRLAILRVGND
-1134 KGLGTEEDEALTRS
+1134 NALGTEEDEALTRS

-1283 ILDSE
+1283 ILDPE

>member
-25 SEKSSADFDFKT
+25 HEESSADFDFYT
-37 NVSKG
+37 NVLKG
-42 VDAYNSGQY
+42 TDAYNSGQY

-60 CAEIVSQDTTKETQ
+60 CAEIASQDTTKEAQ
-74 EFAARLFRSIA
+74 GFAASWFHLIA
-85 YSYSILGEYAK
+85 YSYSRLGEYAK
-96 AIELGTQALNIRKQ
+96 AIEIGTQSLNILKQ
-110 VLGESHPDYAAS
+110 VLGESQPDYATSLTNLAS
-122 LSDLALYYSYLGD
+122 YYSNLGN

-142 GTKVLNIVKQLFG
+142 GTQALNIFKQLFG

-196 SGANPYYATSL
+196 SESHPYYATSL
-207 SDLASYYFGLGD
+207 SDLAVYYSHLGNYSKAVELGTQALNIFKQALGSTHPD
-219 YSKAV
+219 YATSLCNLALCYSNLGNYSKAV

-235 QVLGDTH
+235 QVLGESH
-242 LDYATSLVG
+242 PDYAASLSG
-251 LAGCYSYLGDY
+251 LASDYSYLGNY

-305 KAVELG
+305 NAVELG

-318 KQVLGESH
+318 KQVLGETH
-326 PDYATSLS
+326 PYYATSLS
-334 NLAGFYPY
+334 DLARYYSY
-342 LGDYSKAVELCTQ
+342 LGNYSKAVELDT
-355 ALNIRKQ
+355 R
-362 VLGATHPDYAA
+362 
-373 SLNNLAGYYSGLG
+373 
-386 DYSKATELGTQA
+386 
-398 LNILKQ
+398 
-404 ALGETHPDYA
+404 
-414 VSLSSLA
+414 
-421 SYYSKL
+421 
-427 GDYTKAVELGTQAL
+427 
-441 TICKQVLGESHP
+441 
-453 YYAMSLSD
+453 
-461 LASCYSKLGDYTKA
+461 
-475 VELGTQALNVR
+475 ALNVR
-486 KQVLGEYHPDYATSL
+486 KQVLGESHPD
-501 SDLASYYSGLGDYAK
+501 
-516 AVELGTQALNIFKQA
+516 
-531 LCEFHPGYATSLSNL
+531 YATSLSNL

-560 ELGTQALNIRKQV
+560 ELGTQSLNILKQ
-573 LGATHPDY
+573 A
-581 ATSLSNLAIYYSY
+581 
-594 LGDYSKAIELGTEA
+594 
-608 LNIRKQV
+608 

-623 AASLNNLASYY
+623 AASLSNLASYY
-634 SYLGDN
+634 LYLGDYSKAVELGTQALDIRKQVLGESHPDYAN
-640 TKAVEL
+640 SLNGLACYYSNLGNYSKAVELGTQATNILKQVFGESHPGYAISLSGLASYYSNLGNYSKAVELGTQAMNIRKQVLGESHPDYAASLSDLAVYYSNLGNYSKAVELGTRALNVRKQVLGESHPYYAASLSNLASYYFGLGDYTKAVEL
-646 GTQAL
+646 GTQAM
-651 NILKQLFGE
+651 NILKQVLGE
-660 PHPGYATSLSGL
+660 SHPYYASSLRAL
-672 AIYYLGLG
+672 ASYYSFLG
-680 DCSKAVELGTQALN
+680 DYSKAVELGTQALN
-694 IRKWVLG
+694 IFKQVLG
-701 ETHPDYSYSL
+701 ESHPDYSNSL
-711 HNLALGNYLAGNYGE
+711 SNLARFNYLAGNYGE

-747 GATSR
+747 GATSK

-773 KACAYESVGEVYDN
+773 KARAYESVGEVYDN

-804 GLILESG
+804 DLILESG
-811 DTAAVKQF
+811 DTAAEKQF
-819 ESMQMTRMTLN
+819 ESMQKIRTVLN
-830 RQYEKPIAERKLNCD
+830 KQYEKPIAERKLNCD
-845 SLEKV
+845 SLENV
-850 VEQMERE
+850 ADQMERE

-875 WQDVQKGL
+875 WKEVQKGL
-883 NDGDMAVEF
+883 SDGDMAVEF
-892 ISVPKFGVGAILKKI
+892 ISFPKFGVDTILERE
-907 GIQYVAL
+907 GVQYVAL

-931 SELNAIPENR
+931 SELDAIPENR

-970 DGALYNIGI
+970 DGVLYNIGI
-979 EHLPCSATENMGERH
+979 EHLPCSATENMGERY

-1041 SWRTASRDV
+1041 SWRSASRDV
-1050 FEPLPETKTEVENIS
+1050 FEPLPETKTEVDNIS

-1283 ILDSE
+1283 ILDPE

>member
-25 SEKSSADFDFKT
+25 PEKSSADFDFGI
-37 NVSKG
+37 NVLKG
-42 VDAYNSGQY
+42 ADAYDSGQY

-60 CAEIVSQDTTKETQ
+60 CAEIASQDTTKEAQ
-74 EFAARLFRSIA
+74 EDAANLFCFIA
-85 YSYSILGEYAK
+85 YSYFELGEYVK
-96 AIELGTQALNIRKQ
+96 AIELGTQSLNIFKQ
-110 VLGESHPDYAAS
+110 VFGESHPDYAAS
-122 LSDLALYYSYLGD
+122 LSDTAVYDSNLVDYPKAVKLDKQALNIRKQELGETLSGYATSLSNFALYYSNLGDYSMAVGLGTQALNILKHVLGESHPDYANSLNGLACYYSYLGD

-142 GTKVLNIVKQLFG
+142 GTRALNIYKQVLG
-155 ESHHYYVASL
+155 ETHPSYAISL
-165 SELASYYSG
+165 SNLAGFYTY
-174 LGNYSKAVEFGTQA
+174 LGDYSKAVELGTKAMNIRKQVLGEFHPDYANSLNWLACYYLYLGDYSKAVELGTKAMNIRKQVFGETHPSYAISLSNLAVNYSYLGDYSKAIELGTQA
-188 LNIAKQLF
+188 LNIHKQVL
-196 SGANPYYATSL
+196 GATHPDYDTSL
-207 SDLASYYFGLGD
+207 CNLACIYSKLGDYSKAVELGTQELNICMQVLGESHPAYANSLNNLANCYSHLGD

-224 ELGTQALNIRK
+224 ELGTQALNI
-235 QVLGDTH
+235 
-242 LDYATSLVG
+242 
-251 LAGCYSYLGDY
+251 CM
-262 SKAVELGTQAL
+262 QAL
-273 NIFKQLFGE
+273 GE
-282 THPYYASSLS
+282 T
-292 DLASYYSF
+292 
-300 LGDYS
+300 
-305 KAVELG
+305 
-311 TQALNIR
+311 
-318 KQVLGESH
+318 H

-334 NLAGFYPY
+334 NLA
-342 LGDYSKAVELCTQ
+342 
-355 ALNIRKQ
+355 
-362 VLGATHPDYAA
+362 
-373 SLNNLAGYYSGLG
+373 
-386 DYSKATELGTQA
+386 
-398 LNILKQ
+398 
-404 ALGETHPDYA
+404 
-414 VSLSSLA
+414 
-421 SYYSKL
+421 SYYF
-427 GDYTKAVELGTQAL
+427 G
-441 TICKQVLGESHP
+441 
-453 YYAMSLSD
+453 
-461 LASCYSKLGDYTKA
+461 LGDYTKA
-475 VELGTQALNVR
+475 VELGTQALNIR
-486 KQVLGEYHPDYATSL
+486 KRVFG
-501 SDLASYYSGLGDYAK
+501 
-516 AVELGTQALNIFKQA
+516 
-531 LCEFHPGYATSLSNL
+531 EFHPDYATSLSNL
-546 ASYYSYLGDYSKAV
+546 ASYYSYLGEYSKAV
-560 ELGTQALNIRKQV
+560 EL
-573 LGATHPDY
+573 D
-581 ATSLSNLAIYYSY
+581 
-594 LGDYSKAIELGTEA
+594 TEA

-615 LGATHPDY
+615 LG
-623 AASLNNLASYY
+623 
-634 SYLGDN
+634 
-640 TKAVEL
+640 E
-646 GTQAL
+646 
-651 NILKQLFGE
+651 F
-660 PHPGYATSLSGL
+660 
-672 AIYYLGLG
+672 
-680 DCSKAVELGTQALN
+680 
-694 IRKWVLG
+694 
-701 ETHPDYSYSL
+701 HPDYSNSL
-711 HNLALGNYLAGNYGE
+711 SNLALCNYLVGNYGE
-726 AYKLLNSSSQHRKE
+726 AYKLLKESSQHRKE
-740 IMLNQFK
+740 IMLHQFK
-747 GATSR
+747 GATSK

-773 KACAYESVGEVYDN
+773 KARAYESVGEVYDN

-804 GLILESG
+804 DLILESG

-819 ESMQMTRMTLN
+819 EAMQMTRMTLN

-845 SLEKV
+845 SLENV
-850 VEQMERE
+850 AEQMERE

-875 WQDVQKGL
+875 WKDVQKGL
-883 NDGDMAVEF
+883 SDGDMAVEF
-892 ISVPKFGVGAILKKI
+892 ISFPKFGVDSILERE
-907 GIQYVAL
+907 GVQYVAL

-931 SELNAIPENR
+931 SELDAIPENR

-1017 ALYGGLQYYVPPTE
+1017 VLYGGLQYYVPPTE

-1120 EMQQRLAILRVGND
+1120 DMQQRLAILRVGND
-1134 KGLGTEEDEALTRS
+1134 NALGTEEDEALTRS

-1255 AAQRF
+1255 AAQHF

-1283 ILDSE
+1283 ILDPE

>member
-25 SEKSSADFDFKT
+25 HEESSADFDFYT
-37 NVSKG
+37 NVLKG
-42 VDAYNSGQY
+42 TDAYNSGQY

-60 CAEIVSQDTTKETQ
+60 CAEIASQDTTKEAQ
-74 EFAARLFRSIA
+74 GFAASWFHLIA
-85 YSYSILGEYAK
+85 YSYSRLGEYAK
-96 AIELGTQALNIRKQ
+96 AIEIGTQSLNILKQ
-110 VLGESHPDYAAS
+110 VLGESQPDYATSLTNLAS
-122 LSDLALYYSYLGD
+122 YYSNLGN

-142 GTKVLNIVKQLFG
+142 GTQALNIFKQLFG

-196 SGANPYYATSL
+196 SESHPYYATSL
-207 SDLASYYFGLGD
+207 SDLAVYYSHLGNYSKAVELGTQALNIFKQALGSTHPD
-219 YSKAV
+219 YATSLCNLALCYSNLGNYSKAV

-235 QVLGDTH
+235 QVLGESH
-242 LDYATSLVG
+242 PDYAASLSD
-251 LAGCYSYLGDY
+251 LAVYYSNLGNY

-318 KQVLGESH
+318 KQVLGETH
-326 PDYATSLS
+326 PYYATSLS
-334 NLAGFYPY
+334 DLARYYSY
-342 LGDYSKAVELCTQ
+342 LGNYSKAVELDT
-355 ALNIRKQ
+355 R
-362 VLGATHPDYAA
+362 
-373 SLNNLAGYYSGLG
+373 
-386 DYSKATELGTQA
+386 
-398 LNILKQ
+398 
-404 ALGETHPDYA
+404 
-414 VSLSSLA
+414 
-421 SYYSKL
+421 
-427 GDYTKAVELGTQAL
+427 
-441 TICKQVLGESHP
+441 
-453 YYAMSLSD
+453 
-461 LASCYSKLGDYTKA
+461 
-475 VELGTQALNVR
+475 ALNVR
-486 KQVLGEYHPDYATSL
+486 KQVLGESHPD
-501 SDLASYYSGLGDYAK
+501 
-516 AVELGTQALNIFKQA
+516 
-531 LCEFHPGYATSLSNL
+531 YATSLSNL

-560 ELGTQALNIRKQV
+560 ELGTQSLNILKQ
-573 LGATHPDY
+573 A
-581 ATSLSNLAIYYSY
+581 
-594 LGDYSKAIELGTEA
+594 
-608 LNIRKQV
+608 

-623 AASLNNLASYY
+623 AASLSNLASYY
-634 SYLGDN
+634 LYLGDYSKAVELGTQALDIRKQVLGESHPDYAN
-640 TKAVEL
+640 SLNGLACYYSNLGNYSKAVELGTQAMNIRKQVLGESHPDYAASLSDLAVYYSNLGNYSKAVELGTRALNVRKQVLGESHPYYAASLSNLASYYFGLGDYTKAVEL
-646 GTQAL
+646 GTQAM
-651 NILKQLFGE
+651 NILKQVLGE
-660 PHPGYATSLSGL
+660 SHPYYASSLRAL
-672 AIYYLGLG
+672 ASYYSFLG
-680 DCSKAVELGTQALN
+680 DYSKAVELGTQALN
-694 IRKWVLG
+694 IFKQVLG
-701 ETHPDYSYSL
+701 ESHPDYSNSL
-711 HNLALGNYLAGNYGE
+711 SNLARFNYLAGNYGE

-747 GATSR
+747 GATSK

-773 KACAYESVGEVYDN
+773 KARAYESVGEVYDN

-804 GLILESG
+804 DLILESG
-811 DTAAVKQF
+811 DTAAEKQF
-819 ESMQMTRMTLN
+819 ESMQKIRTVLN
-830 RQYEKPIAERKLNCD
+830 KQYEKPIAERKLNCD
-845 SLEKV
+845 SLENV
-850 VEQMERE
+850 ADQMERE

-875 WQDVQKGL
+875 WKEVQKGL
-883 NDGDMAVEF
+883 SDGDMAVEF
-892 ISVPKFGVGAILKKI
+892 ISFPKFGVDTILERE
-907 GIQYVAL
+907 GVQYVAL

-931 SELNAIPENR
+931 SELDAIPENR

-952 WGQLGDELRGVKN
+952 WGQLDDELRGVKN

-979 EHLPCSATENMGERH
+979 EHLPCSATENMGERY

-1041 SWRTASRDV
+1041 SWRSASRDV
-1050 FEPLPETKTEVENIS
+1050 FEPLPETKTEVDNIS

-1283 ILDSE
+1283 ILDPE

>member
-1 MKAQILT
+1 M
-8 LLLLLVS
+8 
-15 TFSAAAQITD
+15 
-25 SEKSSADFDFKT
+25 
-37 NVSKG
+37 
-42 VDAYNSGQY
+42 
-51 ELAIKYLEP
+51 
-60 CAEIVSQDTTKETQ
+60 
-74 EFAARLFRSIA
+74 
-85 YSYSILGEYAK
+85 
-96 AIELGTQALNIRKQ
+96 NIRKQ
-110 VLGESHPDYAAS
+110 VLGEFHPDYANS
-122 LSDLALYYSYLGD
+122 LNWLACYYLYLGD

-142 GTKVLNIVKQLFG
+142 GTKAMNIRKQVFG
-155 ESHHYYVASL
+155 ETHPSYAISL
-165 SELASYYSG
+165 SNLAVNYSY
-174 LGNYSKAVEFGTQA
+174 LGDYSKAIELGTQA
-188 LNIAKQLF
+188 LNIHKQVL
-196 SGANPYYATSL
+196 GATHPDYDTSL
-207 SDLASYYFGLGD
+207 CNLACIYSKLGDYSKAVELGTQELNICMQVLGESHPAYANSLNNLANCYSHLGD

-224 ELGTQALNIRK
+224 ELGTQALNI
-235 QVLGDTH
+235 
-242 LDYATSLVG
+242 
-251 LAGCYSYLGDY
+251 CM
-262 SKAVELGTQAL
+262 QAL
-273 NIFKQLFGE
+273 GE
-282 THPYYASSLS
+282 T
-292 DLASYYSF
+292 
-300 LGDYS
+300 
-305 KAVELG
+305 
-311 TQALNIR
+311 
-318 KQVLGESH
+318 H

-334 NLAGFYPY
+334 NLA
-342 LGDYSKAVELCTQ
+342 
-355 ALNIRKQ
+355 
-362 VLGATHPDYAA
+362 
-373 SLNNLAGYYSGLG
+373 
-386 DYSKATELGTQA
+386 
-398 LNILKQ
+398 
-404 ALGETHPDYA
+404 
-414 VSLSSLA
+414 
-421 SYYSKL
+421 SYYF
-427 GDYTKAVELGTQAL
+427 G
-441 TICKQVLGESHP
+441 
-453 YYAMSLSD
+453 
-461 LASCYSKLGDYTKA
+461 LGDYTKA
-475 VELGTQALNVR
+475 VELGTQALNIR
-486 KQVLGEYHPDYATSL
+486 KRVFG
-501 SDLASYYSGLGDYAK
+501 
-516 AVELGTQALNIFKQA
+516 
-531 LCEFHPGYATSLSNL
+531 EFHPDYATSLSNL
-546 ASYYSYLGDYSKAV
+546 ASYYSYLGEYSKAV
-560 ELGTQALNIRKQV
+560 EL
-573 LGATHPDY
+573 D
-581 ATSLSNLAIYYSY
+581 
-594 LGDYSKAIELGTEA
+594 TEA

-615 LGATHPDY
+615 LG
-623 AASLNNLASYY
+623 
-634 SYLGDN
+634 
-640 TKAVEL
+640 E
-646 GTQAL
+646 
-651 NILKQLFGE
+651 F
-660 PHPGYATSLSGL
+660 
-672 AIYYLGLG
+672 
-680 DCSKAVELGTQALN
+680 
-694 IRKWVLG
+694 
-701 ETHPDYSYSL
+701 HPDYSNSL
-711 HNLALGNYLAGNYGE
+711 SNLALCNYLVGNYGE
-726 AYKLLNSSSQHRKE
+726 AYKLLKESSQHRKE
-740 IMLNQFK
+740 IMLHQFK
-747 GATSR
+747 GATSK

-773 KACAYESVGEVYDN
+773 KARAYESVGEVYDN

-804 GLILESG
+804 DLILESG

-819 ESMQMTRMTLN
+819 EAMQMTRMTLN

-845 SLEKV
+845 SLENV
-850 VEQMERE
+850 AEQMERE

-875 WQDVQKGL
+875 WKDVQKGL
-883 NDGDMAVEF
+883 SDGDMAVEF
-892 ISVPKFGVGAILKKI
+892 ISFPKFGVDSILERE
-907 GIQYVAL
+907 GVQYVAL

-931 SELNAIPENR
+931 SELDAIPENR

-1017 ALYGGLQYYVPPTE
+1017 VLYGGLQYYVPPTE

-1120 EMQQRLAILRVGND
+1120 DMQQRLAILRVGND
-1134 KGLGTEEDEALTRS
+1134 NALGTEEDEALTRS

-1283 ILDSE
+1283 ILDPE

>member
-15 TFSAAAQITD
+15 TFSAVAQITD
-25 SEKSSADFDFKT
+25 SEKSSADFDFYT
-37 NVSKG
+37 NVLKG
-42 VDAYNSGQY
+42 VDAYDSGQY
-51 ELAIKYLEP
+51 ELAIKYLGP
-60 CAEIVSQDTTKETQ
+60 CAEIASQDTTKKSQ
-74 EFAARLFRSIA
+74 EGAANLFCFIA
-85 YSYSILGEYAK
+85 YSYFELGEYAK
-96 AIELGTQALNIRKQ
+96 AIEVGTQSLNISKQVHGESHPDYAASLSNLASYYSGLGDYTKAVELGTQALNVLKQALGETHPGYATSLSNLAIIYSNLGDYTKAVELGTQALNIHKQAFSETHPDYATSLNNLASYYSDLGDYSKAVELGTQALDIRKQVFGESHPDYAISLSNLASYYSGLGDYSNGVELGIQALNILKQTLGETHPGYATSLSSLAVDYAYLGDYTKAVEFGTQALNIRKQ

-122 LSDLALYYSYLGD
+122 LSNLASYYSYLG
-135 YSKAVEL
+135 E
-142 GTKVLNIVKQLFG
+142 
-155 ESHHYYVASL
+155 
-165 SELASYYSG
+165 
-174 LGNYSKAVEFGTQA
+174 
-188 LNIAKQLF
+188 
-196 SGANPYYATSL
+196 
-207 SDLASYYFGLGD
+207 
-219 YSKAV
+219 
-224 ELGTQALNIRK
+224 
-235 QVLGDTH
+235 
-242 LDYATSLVG
+242 
-251 LAGCYSYLGDY
+251 
-262 SKAVELGTQAL
+262 
-273 NIFKQLFGE
+273 
-282 THPYYASSLS
+282 
-292 DLASYYSF
+292 
-300 LGDYS
+300 YS

-318 KQVLGESH
+318 KQVLGE
-326 PDYATSLS
+326 
-334 NLAGFYPY
+334 
-342 LGDYSKAVELCTQ
+342 
-355 ALNIRKQ
+355 
-362 VLGATHPDYAA
+362 
-373 SLNNLAGYYSGLG
+373 
-386 DYSKATELGTQA
+386 
-398 LNILKQ
+398 
-404 ALGETHPDYA
+404 
-414 VSLSSLA
+414 
-421 SYYSKL
+421 
-427 GDYTKAVELGTQAL
+427 
-441 TICKQVLGESHP
+441 
-453 YYAMSLSD
+453 
-461 LASCYSKLGDYTKA
+461 
-475 VELGTQALNVR
+475 
-486 KQVLGEYHPDYATSL
+486 
-501 SDLASYYSGLGDYAK
+501 
-516 AVELGTQALNIFKQA
+516 
-531 LCEFHPGYATSLSNL
+531 
-546 ASYYSYLGDYSKAV
+546 
-560 ELGTQALNIRKQV
+560 
-573 LGATHPDY
+573 
-581 ATSLSNLAIYYSY
+581 
-594 LGDYSKAIELGTEA
+594 
-608 LNIRKQV
+608 
-615 LGATHPDY
+615 
-623 AASLNNLASYY
+623 
-634 SYLGDN
+634 
-640 TKAVEL
+640 
-646 GTQAL
+646 
-651 NILKQLFGE
+651 
-660 PHPGYATSLSGL
+660 
-672 AIYYLGLG
+672 
-680 DCSKAVELGTQALN
+680 
-694 IRKWVLG
+694 
-701 ETHPDYSYSL
+701 THPDYSNSL
-711 HNLALGNYLAGNYGE
+711 HNLARFNYLAGNYGE
-726 AYKLLNSSSQHRKE
+726 AYKLLNNNSQHCKE
-740 IMLNQFK
+740 VVLHQFK

-804 GLILESG
+804 DLILESG

-845 SLEKV
+845 SLENV
-850 VEQMERE
+850 AEQMERE
-857 LVQSSKAY
+857 LVLSSKAY
-865 GDFTRNLTIS
+865 GDFTRNLTVT

-883 NDGDMAVEF
+883 SDGDMAVEF
-892 ISVPKFGVGAILKKI
+892 ISFPKFRVDTILEREGV
-907 GIQYVAL
+907 QYVAL

-931 SELNAIPENR
+931 SELDAIPENR

-970 DGALYNIGI
+970 DGVLYNIGI

-1031 LLAYNQKKGY
+1031 LLAYNRKKGY

-1050 FEPLPETKTEVENIS
+1050 FEPLPETKTEVDNIS
-1065 ALLKGHNYDAPA
+1065 ALLKGHNYDAPT

-1120 EMQQRLAILRVGND
+1120 DMWQRLAILRVGND

-1270 NDDGR
+1270 NDNGR

-1283 ILDSE
+1283 ILDPE